1 MKEDEVIATCSG
13 LFNST
18 AAKCASTNATSTDD
32 FVCWIQDCPKEE
44 EGDFFPF
51 YIFIILGALC
61 YAFEVLLPFSP
72 WKSKKKKNGEGDQD
86 TNGSDFFTC
95 SLHDLGHYFE
105 IGTYL
110 IILGTAMKSV
120 KTSLVVWGS
129 IYIFPYFLLILMLL
143 VMSLSRSRELCN
155 EQKEMKHE
163 PQETEA
169 EKKSLCDSASND
181 DSHGKVKSTMND
193 DSYKVIR
200 YQVEDVY
207 LDMKTTKIRVVS
219 TFVCQGALL
228 GMYAYL
234 IFHEGKPD
242 FASFQTYVFYFLG
255 AAIQMVK
262 ADAWTIKDRS
272 HYMDNLINSSNYLHE
287 NNAQRE
293 ETKPYAYLGEY
304 FLRLSGAV
312 LINLFGR
319 DILLLLLPLHLAQ
332 SENTMNFVL
341 NAIAAYFILELDDLK
356 ETEMSYKKYIKKKDN
371 PIIKH
376 DIEASGPQN
385 QQDKQ
390 SISNDEEKST
400 EHIDWPST
408 KLTSKEAAD
417 DLLGDVCSTEENP
430 LPDGNQSSKE

>member
-1 MKEDEVIATCSG
+1 MKHEPQEIEAEKKSLCDSASNDDI
-13 LFNST
+13 ST
-18 AAKCASTNATSTDD
+18 
-32 FVCWIQDCPKEE
+32 
-44 EGDFFPF
+44 
-51 YIFIILGALC
+51 
-61 YAFEVLLPFSP
+61 
-72 WKSKKKKNGEGDQD
+72 
-86 TNGSDFFTC
+86 
-95 SLHDLGHYFE
+95 
-105 IGTYL
+105 
-110 IILGTAMKSV
+110 
-120 KTSLVVWGS
+120 
-129 IYIFPYFLLILMLL
+129 
-143 VMSLSRSRELCN
+143 LCN
-155 EQKEMKHE
+155 EKKMKHE

-181 DSHGKVKSTMND
+181 DISTMND
-193 DSYKVIR
+193 DSYKVIT
-200 YQVEDVY
+200 YEVEDVY
-207 LDMKTTKIRVVS
+207 LDMNTTKIRVVS

-293 ETKPYAYLGEY
+293 ETKPHAYLGEY
-304 FLRLSGAV
+304 FLRLSAAV

-332 SENTMNFVL
+332 SENTMDFVL

-356 ETEMSYKKYIKKKDN
+356 ETKMSYKKYIKKKDN

-376 DIEASGPQN
+376 HDIEASGPQN

-390 SISNDEEKST
+390 SVSNDEEKST